1 MKVDKF
7 FIFFIIGVDKT
18 ILLWDIASGN
28 MLAQLKGHTE
38 TVYAL
43 TFSREGSVLSSG
55 KYNSNL
61 M

>member
-1 MKVDKF
+1 VFHLF
-7 FIFFIIGVDKT
+7 FKTGVDKT

-38 TVYAL
+38 TVYSL

-55 KYNSNL
+55 KYDYEL